1 MVILYNIIL
10 YYIYIFTI
18 YIYYITI
25 CIFFVGDTPRVASD
39 FLVPS
44 PADPGSS
51 VGSRALRLGGDPS
64 ESLEDCLY
72 IYIYIIYL
80 VYLYTVD

>member
-1 MVILYNIIL
+1 VILYNIIL

-39 FLVPS
+39 FLVVPS

-72 IYIYIIYL
+72 IYIIYL